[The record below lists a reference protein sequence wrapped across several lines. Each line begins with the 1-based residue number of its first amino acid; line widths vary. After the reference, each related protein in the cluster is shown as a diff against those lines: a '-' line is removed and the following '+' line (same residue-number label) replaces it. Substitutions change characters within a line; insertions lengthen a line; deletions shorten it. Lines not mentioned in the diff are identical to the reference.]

1 MVGQIVWT
9 LESKQEP
16 IKMEMKLVQRSKR
29 GGDVFAPKCIIIVKM
44 KLSICENPSI
54 ISYAHHGYP
63 NAIIQRDIDKSL
75 LELEINCD
83 DQEDWVEEK
92 KEIRFIRKGKILKIE
107 SEKYAVDT
115 ECFYMRL
122 CKKIDEINIK
132 IKRVRS
138 DFTNGVVNLIIS
150 SEDYLKC
157 AHEDN
162 EIYRIG
168 IIGGCG
174 LYCKENKQY
183 LSMDISG
190 SILVECSQIK
200 IERIENVIN
209 FYAFNVQENKWLK
222 VSSSIVPE
230 TMLGKKM
237 FIGINTNLGESQ
249 YYNWKYLNYMQLS
262 YTDNDRFVWLD
273 YYMYPRKNYSFNYTQ
288 QFLDIENWNFSEF
301 LDLFGGVWNGVLWCI
316 NHGYYIELIL
326 DEYYIKNRLNYQ
338 KKHYMHN
345 NLLYGYDSE
354 KDFVYILGYDIKI
367 KSTKIQK
374 ELLDKCIDDMSE
386 IKVIKYKNNNLSM
399 EFDLKHYVQLVRDF
413 LEGVCS
419 GDCFSHILPSKNEA
433 YGLRVFDILLSTK
446 KGNWMV
452 QEDTRTTF
460 LLYEHA
466 LIMRERLD
474 FFKYRSIITEDE
486 YIKLVYKCDEMVSS
500 ANILKNLTI
509 KNNMTGK
516 CVEKIMLVLH
526 QLYERER
533 NFYVLLLNVL
543 KLKYYTT

>member
-1 MVGQIVWT
+1 MNYQNGNKT
-9 LESKQEP
+9 DTKSN
-16 IKMEMKLVQRSKR
+16 R
-29 GGDVFAPKCIIIVKM
+29 GEDVFAPKYIIKGKM
-44 KLSICENPSI
+44 KLSINENPSI

-75 LELEINCD
+75 LELEINSD
-83 DQEDWVEEK
+83 DQENWEEEK
-92 KEIRFIRKGKILKIE
+92 KEIRFIRKGNILEIE

-132 IKRVRS
+132 IKRMRS
-138 DFTNGVVNLIIS
+138 DLTDGVVNLIIS

-168 IIGGCG
+168 IIKGSG

-183 LSMDISG
+183 LSMDISS

-222 VSSSIVPE
+222 ASSSIVPE
-230 TMLGKKM
+230 TMLAKKM
-237 FIGINTNLGESQ
+237 FIGINTNLWESQ

-262 YTDNDRFVWLD
+262 YNDNDKFVWLD
-273 YYMYPRKNYSFNYTQ
+273 YYMYPRKNFSFNYAQ
-288 QFLDIENWNFSEF
+288 QFLDIENWSFSEF
-301 LDLFGGVWNGVLWCI
+301 LDLFGEIWNGVLWCI

-326 DEYYIKNRLNYQ
+326 DEYYINNRLYYQ

-345 NLLYGYDSE
+345 NLLYGYDSK
-354 KDFVYILGYDIKI
+354 KDFVYALGYDIKI
-367 KSTKIQK
+367 KTTKIPK
-374 ELLDKCIDDMSE
+374 ELFDRCIDGMSE

-399 EFDLKHYVQLVRDF
+399 EFDLYHYVQLVQDF
-413 LEGVCS
+413 LEGACS
-419 GDCFSHILPSKNEA
+419 ADCFSHILPSKNEA

-452 QEDTRTTF
+452 QEEARTTF

-466 LIMRERLD
+466 IIMRERLD
-474 FFKYRSIITEDE
+474 FLKYRTIITEDE
-486 YIKLVYKCDEMVSS
+486 YTKLVDKCDAMVSS

-509 KNNMTGK
+509 KNIMTGK
-516 CVEKIMLVLH
+516 CVEKIMLVLQ

-533 NFYVLLLNVL
+533 NFYVLLLKIL
-543 KLKYYTT
+543 KEYLVVKYKE